1 MMVLLPVW
9 ELGVIILGPLAVAFA
24 VRGKVEAHFVNN
36 TTPLK
41 QSLMQFRV
49 ELGLFFGAAMIMALI
64 LQIIYH
70 FPLFESGMKLVLGIF
85 TVGLF
90 AALDL
95 ALARERLIIQSA
107 LSGTTS
113 FETPRELSPMTRKF
127 SFIAT
132 LILLLITAIIM
143 LVLIRD
149 IAWLAEQDL
158 DIASIDILGR
168 SVLLEIIFVM
178 GFLLFM
184 VINLVFSYARNL
196 RILFNNETVVLESV
210 SRGDLSQQVPVATN
224 DEMGIIAGH
233 TNTMISSLR
242 EGVRMREGLRIAK
255 EIQQNFLPD
264 EPPIIPGL
272 ELAGTANFSDETG
285 GDFYDFIDC
294 DQPNCELTG
303 VVVGDVSGHGIG
315 AALLM
320 AAGRAL
326 IRQSVSSSGAPSQNL
341 GAANKH
347 LSRDINETGRF
358 ITLFYMLL
366 DPVSNTAIWI
376 NAGHQ
381 PPVIFNKTTDS
392 FHELKGEDIPLGV
405 EETWQF
411 HEHFMDLPTPD
422 QILLIGTDGVWE
434 AHNPTGEMYGSARL
448 QAVIR
453 DNADKSAEEILE
465 AVVESVNVFS
475 DTAVQEDDVT
485 LVVIKGVEK

>member
-24 VRGKVEAHFVNN
+24 IRGKVEAHFVDN
-36 TTPLK
+36 TPPLK

-64 LQIIYH
+64 LQVVYH

-158 DIASIDILGR
+158 DIASIDTLGR

-196 RILFNNETVVLESV
+196 RILFDNETVVLESV

-233 TNTMISSLR
+233 TNTMIASLR
-242 EGVRMREGLRIAK
+242 EGVRMRDGLRIAK

-341 GAANKH
+341 D
-347 LSRDINETGRF
+347 R
-358 ITLFYMLL
+358 
-366 DPVSNTAIWI
+366 
-376 NAGHQ
+376 
-381 PPVIFNKTTDS
+381 
-392 FHELKGEDIPLGV
+392 
-405 EETWQF
+405 
-411 HEHFMDLPTPD
+411 
-422 QILLIGTDGVWE
+422 
-434 AHNPTGEMYGSARL
+434 
-448 QAVIR
+448 
-453 DNADKSAEEILE
+453 KS
-465 AVVESVNVFS
+465 VV
-475 DTAVQEDDVT
+475 
-485 LVVIKGVEK
+485 